1 MTTMLS
7 GSFSRLNAPVESMQ
21 LGFSFSPGMG
31 GVELTEPVE
40 MMMASAVI
48 SSREPSAFF
57 TDSFL
62 GPVNAA
68 SPSITATLF
77 IFSRLL
83 TPPVSF
89 LEMSFLWAMT

>member
-1 MTTMLS
+1 M
-7 GSFSRLNAPVESMQ
+7 
-21 LGFSFSPGMG
+21 
-31 GVELTEPVE
+31 LTENVIEVEKHVQAACDRAGRSRDEVTLIAVSKTKPVE

-77 IFSRLL
+77 IFSKLL